1 MVEASKALKGEVR
14 PRVGGADAVPAAAP
28 DNKATGGRANDR
40 SDLVAGDDFVI
51 GVVNVGVVPTGGVAN
66 DQIAR
71 AVHGDA
77 SAIVGDVVALDVVEA
92 VAIGHDARPRVAGAV
107 VVRHA
112 APPAGLDP
120 SVRVAVGRAAAD
132 RGAAGTD
139 PVRAAERRAA
149 ANRAATRDIDP
160 VARVAIG
167 RAAADRAA
175 LAGTN
180 PGAVEFCGASADRAA
195 SGDIDP
201 KVGVVP
207 RRAEADR
214 AAGGKDPVIAVAFC
228 CAITDQ
234 APRAG
239 PQAAAI
245 VVSEAQILILSTFC
259 IKRTHPVTAPIPYR
273 SVAHS
278 QVANGDTSEHAA
290 QGAGYADQGVAG
302 QVNGDIA
309 RGHRNAVVAT
319 DARQRTG

>member
-14 PRVGGADAVPAAAP
+14 PRVGGADAVAAAAP

-132 RGAAGTD
+132 RGAADTD
-139 PVRAAERRAA
+139 PVRGVE
-149 ANRAATRDIDP
+149 
-160 VARVAIG
+160 IG
-167 RAAADRAA
+167 CAAADHAA
-175 LAGTN
+175 LAGAD
-180 PGAVEFCGASADRAA
+180 PSPVAVRRAVADRATKGGIEA
-195 SGDIDP
+195 N
-201 KVGVVP
+201 VGVAS
-207 RRAEADR
+207 RRAVAKR
-214 AAGGKDPVIAVAFC
+214 AGDGKNPAIAVAFG
-228 CAITDQ
+228 CAIDHH
-234 APRAG
+234 
-239 PQAAAI
+239 AA
-245 VVSEAQILILSTFC
+245 V
-259 IKRTHPVTAPIPYR
+259 VTAQA
-273 SVAHS
+273 VARVGS
-278 QVANGDTSEHAA
+278 EPQVL
-290 QGAGYADQGVAG
+290 
-302 QVNGDIA
+302 I
-309 RGHRNAVVAT
+309 
-319 DARQRTG
+319 